1 MGLFS
6 ADNKMMQLLDTF
18 FDYMQLL
25 FLSLTFSLPILTIG
39 PALTAKYYT
48 AMKIARKESPHVMR
62 AFWKSF
68 RENFKQGMLLELI
81 ALAGIVI
88 LGIDWYIVL
97 HTNFGLLSYVLLAVI
112 AVVTFLS
119 AIVGIYLFA
128 LLARFHAGTLRIVK
142 CAFMIGIGKFWAG
155 ALCVLCNLMVLIL
168 CLRWPLYA
176 FFIWLIAGALV
187 LAAKSHLL
195 VTILSKF
202 EQDT

>member
-1 MGLFS
+1 MGFFS

-18 FDYMQLL
+18 FEYMQLL
-25 FLSLTFSLPILTIG
+25 FLSLAFSLPILTIG

-81 ALAGIVI
+81 ALAGILI

-119 AIVGIYLFA
+119 AIVGI
-128 LLARFHAGTLRIVK
+128 
-142 CAFMIGIGKFWAG
+142 
-155 ALCVLCNLMVLIL
+155 
-168 CLRWPLYA
+168 
-176 FFIWLIAGALV
+176 
-187 LAAKSHLL
+187 
-195 VTILSKF
+195 
-202 EQDT
+202 